1 MSKEQLLSR
10 LEELKKQRRPFT
22 ERMETLDCFIKQ
34 REEKYSEKI
43 KEEIELEEL
52 DNKIKVAEEKLNSYK
67 CFDKERKPYKKELR
81 ELKRQRKPLARAAKN
96 ERELADVLNKL
107 EINVLKKR
115 KLDTLEECK
124 EIDDE
129 IKQIKDQLMEN
140 NDETN

>member
-1 MSKEQLLSR
+1 MSKEQLLLR
-10 LEELKKQRRPFT
+10 LEELKKQRKPFT

-34 REEKYSEKI
+34 REEKASEKI

-52 DNKIKVAEEKLNSYK
+52 DTKIKTTQEKLDSYK
-67 CFDKERKPYKKELR
+67 RFDKERKPYKKELR
-81 ELKRQRKPLARAAKN
+81 ELKRQRRPLARAAKN
-96 ERELADVLNKL
+96 ERELADILNRL

-129 IKQIKDQLMEN
+129 IKQIKEQLTEEKN
-140 NDETN
+140 